1 MSDTPE
7 EKEPAI
13 TIEQIS
19 AAEALIDLSFTDEE
33 RAQMRQRLSEQ
44 VAMYSKLRDVAL
56 PNHVPPA
63 QIFDPRPA
71 GMALPTGPDM
81 VGLSKTGE
89 VQRPDDL
96 EDVAFWP
103 VTKLARLIES
113 RQVSSLELT
122 EMYLA
127 RLKKYD
133 PHLRCVVT
141 LTEELA
147 RQQAAQADAEIAAGN
162 YRGRLHG
169 IPWGAKDLLAV
180 KGYKTTWGAMPYK
193 DQVIN
198 QNATVVERLNA
209 AGAVLV
215 AKLTTGALA
224 YGDIWFDGK
233 TKNPWDLEV
242 GSSGSSAGPASAV
255 AAGLV
260 GFAIGS
266 ETLGSIVSPSIR
278 CGTTGLRPTFGTVS
292 RAGGMALSWTQDKF
306 GPICRTVEDCAIIFA
321 AIHGTDGLDKSVVD
335 VPFNYRPDI
344 DLKSLRIGYVKA
356 AYEDSAEPT
365 AHDLAALQFFRNAG
379 FELIPIELPDYPYD
393 ALVLNINVEAA
404 AAFDELTRS
413 NQDDLLKWQEDA
425 AWPNSFR
432 LARFIPAV
440 EYVMANRIRS
450 LVIEEMDQLMSD
462 IDLFICTPYGAN
474 NLRLTNFSGHPCVV
488 LPNGLDENGTPTNI
502 GVTITG
508 RLYDEGTI
516 LAFARLYQE
525 ATGHHIYHPPMDY

>member
-1 MSDTPE
+1 MSDTQE

-13 TIEQIS
+13 TSEQIS
-19 AAEALIDLSFTDEE
+19 VAEALIDLNFTAEE
-33 RAQMRQRLSEQ
+33 RSQMRQRLSEQ

-71 GMALPTGPDM
+71 GMPLPTGPDE
-81 VGLSKTGE
+81 VALSKTGA
-89 VQRPDDL
+89 VQRPAEL
-96 EDVAFWP
+96 EEIAFWP

-122 EMYLA
+122 EIYLA
-127 RLKKYD
+127 RLKRYD

-147 RQQAAQADAEIAAGN
+147 RQQATRADEEIAAGN
-162 YRGRLHG
+162 YRGILHG

-180 KGYKTTWGAMPYK
+180 KGYKTTWGAMPFK
-193 DQVIN
+193 DQAVN

-266 ETLGSIVSPSIR
+266 ETLG
-278 CGTTGLRPTFGTVS
+278 LHRP
-292 RAGGMALSWTQDKF
+292 LL
-306 GPICRTVEDCAIIFA
+306 PFA
-321 AIHGTDGLDKSVVD
+321 AAQPGCGRRSA
-335 VPFNYRPDI
+335 P
-344 DLKSLRIGYVKA
+344 
-356 AYEDSAEPT
+356 SAEP
-365 AHDLAALQFFRNAG
+365 
-379 FELIPIELPDYPYD
+379 
-393 ALVLNINVEAA
+393 
-404 AAFDELTRS
+404 
-413 NQDDLLKWQEDA
+413 A
-425 AWPNSFR
+425 AWR
-432 LARFIPAV
+432 
-440 EYVMANRIRS
+440 
-450 LVIEEMDQLMSD
+450 
-462 IDLFICTPYGAN
+462 
-474 NLRLTNFSGHPCVV
+474 
-488 LPNGLDENGTPTNI
+488 
-502 GVTITG
+502 
-508 RLYDEGTI
+508 
-516 LAFARLYQE
+516 
-525 ATGHHIYHPPMDY
+525 

>member
-19 AAEALIDLSFTDEE
+19 AAEALIDLNFTDEE

-198 QNATVVERLNA
+198 QNATVVER
-209 AGAVLV
+209 
-215 AKLTTGALA
+215 
-224 YGDIWFDGK
+224 
-233 TKNPWDLEV
+233 
-242 GSSGSSAGPASAV
+242 
-255 AAGLV
+255 
-260 GFAIGS
+260 
-266 ETLGSIVSPSIR
+266 
-278 CGTTGLRPTFGTVS
+278 
-292 RAGGMALSWTQDKF
+292 
-306 GPICRTVEDCAIIFA
+306 
-321 AIHGTDGLDKSVVD
+321 
-335 VPFNYRPDI
+335 
-344 DLKSLRIGYVKA
+344 
-356 AYEDSAEPT
+356 
-365 AHDLAALQFFRNAG
+365 
-379 FELIPIELPDYPYD
+379 
-393 ALVLNINVEAA
+393 
-404 AAFDELTRS
+404 
-413 NQDDLLKWQEDA
+413 
-425 AWPNSFR
+425 
-432 LARFIPAV
+432 
-440 EYVMANRIRS
+440 
-450 LVIEEMDQLMSD
+450 
-462 IDLFICTPYGAN
+462 
-474 NLRLTNFSGHPCVV
+474 
-488 LPNGLDENGTPTNI
+488 
-502 GVTITG
+502 
-508 RLYDEGTI
+508 
-516 LAFARLYQE
+516 
-525 ATGHHIYHPPMDY
+525 